1 MAYDLEEQE
10 QIDAIKGWWNQYGK
24 LVMLGVIV
32 FLLTIAAFQ
41 GWRYYRAQQADRA
54 ATLFMQLDEAERAPD
69 AKRVRDI
76 AAQIID
82 KHGSTQ
88 YAGLAA
94 LAAAKAGV
102 TTGETEDAKKNLQW
116 AVDHAKD
123 EDMRDVARLRLAG
136 VLLDEKKYDEALK
149 ILAVKT
155 GEPYAMLYSD
165 LRGDV
170 LAAAGKPAEA
180 RAAYQLALEKS
191 EPNSSYRRLIEIK
204 LDALGD
210 AK

>member
-1 MAYDLEEQE
+1 
-10 QIDAIKGWWNQYGK
+10 
-24 LVMLGVIV
+24 
-32 FLLTIAAFQ
+32 
-41 GWRYYRAQQADRA
+41 
-54 ATLFMQLDEAERAPD
+54 MQLDEAERATD

>member
-10 QIDAIKGWWNQYGK
+10 QIDAIKAWWNQYGK
-24 LVMLGVIV
+24 LVMLGVIA

-54 ATLFMQLDEAERAPD
+54 ATLFMQLDEAERATD

-155 GEPYAMLYSD
+155 GESYAMLYSD

-204 LDALGD
+204 LDALGE

>member
-54 ATLFMQLDEAERAPD
+54 ATLFMRLDEAERATD

>member
-10 QIDAIKGWWNQYGK
+10 QIDAIKAWWNQYGK
-24 LVMLGVIV
+24 LVMLGVIA

-54 ATLFMQLDEAERAPD
+54 ATLFMQLDEAERATD

-155 GEPYAMLYSD
+155 GESYAMLYSD

-204 LDALGD
+204 FDALGE

>member
-54 ATLFMQLDEAERAPD
+54 ATLFMQLDEAERATD

>member
-10 QIDAIKGWWNQYGK
+10 QIDAIKGWWGQYGK
-24 LVMLGVIV
+24 LVMLAAIA
-32 FLLTIAAFQ
+32 FLFTIAAFQ
-41 GWRYYRAQQADRA
+41 GWRYYRAQQAERA
-54 ATLFMQLDEAERAPD
+54 ATLFMQLDEAERASD

-82 KHGSTQ
+82 RHGSTQ
-88 YAGLAA
+88 YAALAA
-94 LAAAKAGV
+94 LAAGKAGV
-102 TTGETEDAKKNLQW
+102 TTGEVDDAKKNLQW

-123 EDMRDVARLRLAG
+123 EDMRAVARLRLAG
-136 VLLDEKKYDEALK
+136 ILLDEKKYDDALK
-149 ILAVKT
+149 LLSANT
-155 GEPYAMLYSD
+155 AESFAMLYAD

-170 LAAAGKPAEA
+170 LSAAGRPAEA

-191 EPNSSYRRLIEIK
+191 EPSSSYRRLIEVK
-204 LDALGD
+204 LDAMGE